1 MVKKMRL
8 TSIFYSL
15 LFLGISVSVQ
25 AADDTKLTKTI
36 SKAYRVPL
44 NVQLEIRNKYG
55 TITVNTWNK
64 DSVSAKIEI
73 TAYGKNQSN
82 VSKELDRVEIE
93 FVNNRDFL
101 LMETV
106 LDRKSGFFAELW
118 NNIGDYSKN
127 LLSKNQLEVNYT
139 VFIPESADLVI
150 MNRFG
155 DVFTYGMR
163 GELEA
168 TVAHG
173 SFRADVLEQAKLD
186 LSFGSARIREFK
198 KGSMNLKAMD
208 AEISVAGRVDLFS
221 SSSEIRIDEAELL
234 KIDSQ
239 SDKKLTIKSADIVM
253 GTTRFSN
260 VSMRTINNALD
271 LDMNFGELKMA
282 PVSPGFRNITV
293 KSKSTDI
300 RIAFDEST
308 YLQAEIEAKEEFL
321 ILPDNI
327 DVERRYLDD
336 KERYLSIRGHLGR
349 KSEVPSRLKISSDSG
364 EVWIKFVDPKI

>member
-1 MVKKMRL
+1 
-8 TSIFYSL
+8 
-15 LFLGISVSVQ
+15 
-25 AADDTKLTKTI
+25 
-36 SKAYRVPL
+36 
-44 NVQLEIRNKYG
+44 
-55 TITVNTWNK
+55 
-64 DSVSAKIEI
+64 
-73 TAYGKNQSN
+73 
-82 VSKELDRVEIE
+82 
-93 FVNNRDFL
+93 
-101 LMETV
+101 
-106 LDRKSGFFAELW
+106 
-118 NNIGDYSKN
+118 
-127 LLSKNQLEVNYT
+127 
-139 VFIPESADLVI
+139 

-198 KGSMNLKAMD
+198 KGSINLKAMD
-208 AEISVAGRVDLFS
+208 AEVTVAGRVDLFS

-321 ILPDNI
+321 ILPENI

-336 KERYLSIRGHLGR
+336 KERYLSIRGRMGT

>member
-101 LMETV
+101 LIETV

-127 LLSKNQLEVNYT
+127 LLSKNQT
-139 VFIPESADLVI
+139 
-150 MNRFG
+150 G
-155 DVFTYGMR
+155 D
-163 GELEA
+163 
-168 TVAHG
+168 
-173 SFRADVLEQAKLD
+173 KLY
-186 LSFGSARIREFK
+186 RIH
-198 KGSMNLKAMD
+198 
-208 AEISVAGRVDLFS
+208 
-221 SSSEIRIDEAELL
+221 
-234 KIDSQ
+234 
-239 SDKKLTIKSADIVM
+239 
-253 GTTRFSN
+253 
-260 VSMRTINNALD
+260 
-271 LDMNFGELKMA
+271 
-282 PVSPGFRNITV
+282 P
-293 KSKSTDI
+293 
-300 RIAFDEST
+300 
-308 YLQAEIEAKEEFL
+308 
-321 ILPDNI
+321 
-327 DVERRYLDD
+327 
-336 KERYLSIRGHLGR
+336 
-349 KSEVPSRLKISSDSG
+349 
-364 EVWIKFVDPKI
+364 